1 MDTKSFLKGRST
13 NAYTFFGNH
22 KKNQGYIFRVYAP
35 NARKVEIIGDFNDWQ
50 GQNLRRYS
58 SGVFSTTIKN
68 AKENDRY
75 QYKIYNQYGTEIK
88 KIDPFARKISLDEN
102 CALVGDIEYIF
113 KNKKVK
119 TKVKNIYQV
128 HLGSLFKDE
137 EFSFDKLINHCKSN
151 NFDWISFLP
160 LAEYENY
167 KSYGY
172 KNLSLFAF
180 SQRYGQADKFK
191 EFIDLAHK
199 NNIGV
204 IAELDIY
211 EFDNNKFSLDNF
223 DGSNIFGYDYEDIK
237 YNYYGGV
244 NFDPSKNIS
253 KSYLLSVINYW
264 LNEFNLDGIMLTN
277 IENAIYWQGDENRGL
292 NENWILL
299 LKDIIDLIHKN
310 DAYVLASFNG
320 VYDLD
325 LNFDY
330 IYDLSFRE
338 IIRIMQKAP
347 FDRDN
352 YKNIVQKLIMADN
365 SNKIL
370 GFTYVDSYLDEAS
383 LAMKMYGEDKI
394 SQLKSLFTL
403 LYSLNSSKILFM
415 GDELADF
422 ETFSVF
428 EPMNINSDNKQN
440 QAFIK
445 FYNDLVDL
453 YKNELNLNLS
463 NTKILDIGGY
473 SIYAFIKEFDT
484 KKYLVIINFTD
495 IEYKIKSPFVIKEIL
510 NSENLDYGGNGNI
523 NGTTNKGDFIN
534 IMPFASAIFK
544 IK

>member
-35 NARKVEIIGDFNDWQ
+35 NAIKVEIIGDFNDWQ

-102 CALVGDIEYIF
+102 CALVCDSEYIF

-119 TKVKNIYQV
+119 AKIQNIYQV
-128 HLGSLFKDE
+128 HLGSLLKDE

-172 KNLSLFAF
+172 RSLILFAF
-180 SQRYGQADKFK
+180 SQRYGQADKFR

-204 IAELDIY
+204 IVELDIY

-264 LNEFNLDGIMLTN
+264 LNEFNLDGIMLAN
-277 IENAIYWQGDENRGL
+277 IENAIYWQGDKNRGL

-320 VYDLD
+320 VYDID
-325 LNFDY
+325 LKFDY

-352 YKNIVQKLIMADN
+352 YKNIVQKLIMDDN

-370 GFTYVDSYLDEAS
+370 GFSYVDSYLDEAS

-428 EPMNINSDNKQN
+428 KPKNINSDNKQN
-440 QAFIK
+440 QAFNK
-445 FYNDLVDL
+445 FYNDLVNL
-453 YKNELNLNLS
+453 YKSEFYFS
-463 NTKILDIGGY
+463 QSKTKLLDIGGY
-473 SIYAFIKEFDT
+473 SIFSFIREFEN
-484 KKYLVIINFTD
+484 KKYLVIINITD
-495 IEYKIKSPFVIKEIL
+495 IEYKIKSPFDLEETI

>member
-35 NARKVEIIGDFNDWQ
+35 NASKVEIIGDFNDWQ

-102 CALVGDIEYIF
+102 CALVGDSEYIF

-119 TKVKNIYQV
+119 AKIQNIYQV
-128 HLGSLFKDE
+128 HLGSLLKDE

-180 SQRYGQADKFK
+180 SQRYGQAGKFK
-191 EFIDLAHK
+191 EFIDQAHK

-204 IAELDIY
+204 IVELDIY

-277 IENAIYWQGDENRGL
+277 IENAIYWQGDKNRGL

-320 VYDLD
+320 VYDID

-338 IIRIMQKAP
+338 ILRKMQKAP

-352 YKNIVQKLIMADN
+352 YKNIVQNLIMADN

-370 GFTYVDSYLDEAS
+370 GFSYVDSYLDEAS

-428 EPMNINSDNKQN
+428 EPKNINSDNKQN
-440 QAFIK
+440 QAFNK

-523 NGTTNKGDFIN
+523 NGTTNKGYFIN

>member
-35 NARKVEIIGDFNDWQ
+35 NASKVEIIGDFNDWQ

-58 SGVFSTTIKN
+58 SGVFSTSIKS

-75 QYKIYNQYGTEIK
+75 QYKIYDQYGTEIK
-88 KIDPFARKISLDEN
+88 KIDPFARRISLDEN
-102 CALVGDIEYIF
+102 CALVGDCEYIF

-223 DGSNIFGYDYEDIK
+223 DGSNIFGYDYDDIK

-244 NFDPSKNIS
+244 NFDPSENIS

-264 LNEFNLDGIMLTN
+264 LNEFNLDGIMLAN
-277 IENAIYWQGDENRGL
+277 IENAIYWQGDKNRGL

-320 VYDLD
+320 VYDID

-338 IIRIMQKAP
+338 ILRIMQKVP
-347 FDRDN
+347 YDRDN

-370 GFTYVDSYLDEAS
+370 GFSYVDSYLDEAS

-428 EPMNINSDNKQN
+428 KPKNINSDNKHN
-440 QAFIK
+440 QAFNK
-445 FYNDLVDL
+445 FYNDLVNL
-453 YKNELNLNLS
+453 YKSEFYFS
-463 NTKILDIGGY
+463 QSKTKLLDIGGY
-473 SIYAFIKEFDT
+473 SIFSFIREFEN
-484 KKYLVIINFTD
+484 KKYLVIINLTD
-495 IEYKIKSPFVIKEIL
+495 IEYKIKSPFDLEETI

>member
-35 NARKVEIIGDFNDWQ
+35 NASKVEIIGDFNDWQ

-102 CALVGDIEYIF
+102 CALVGNNEYRF

-119 TKVKNIYQV
+119 AKIQNIYQV
-128 HLGSLFKDE
+128 HLGSLLKDE

-180 SQRYGQADKFK
+180 SQRYGQSIKFK

-264 LNEFNLDGIMLTN
+264 LNEFNLDGIMLAN
-277 IENAIYWQGDENRGL
+277 IENVIYWQGDKNRGL

-320 VYDLD
+320 VYDID
-325 LNFDY
+325 LKFDY

-370 GFTYVDSYLDEAS
+370 GFSYVDSYLDEAS

-428 EPMNINSDNKQN
+428 EPKNINSDNKQN
-440 QAFIK
+440 QAFNK

-463 NTKILDIGGY
+463 NTKILDIDGY